1 MEIYLDNS
9 NIDIIQENISWCP
22 ITGVTTN
29 PSIIAKENKV
39 NLFEHLLEIKNILS
53 NTKKLHVQVL
63 SEDYDSIVKEA
74 NKIQAILGND
84 IYIKIPA
91 TKDGIKAINFL
102 STHGFNITATAIY
115 TTMQGVLS
123 ALSGAK
129 YIAIY
134 FNRIENNNGSANE
147 IIYDL
152 AKLPQIINN
161 ETKILAASFKNT
173 NQVVSAFANGA
184 QACTVSDEILKSFIN
199 NLLVEKTIID
209 FRNDWKKIYGN
220 KNILD
225 F

>member
-9 NIDIIQENISWCP
+9 NIEVIKENLSWCP

-39 NLFEHLLEIKNILS
+39 NLFEHLLEIKNLLS
-53 NTKKLHVQVL
+53 NTEKLHVQVI
-63 SEDYDSIVKEA
+63 SKEYTDIVKEA
-74 NKIQAILGND
+74 KKLQTILGND

-91 TKDGIKAINFL
+91 TKEGIKAINFL

-115 TTMQGVLS
+115 TTMQGALC

-129 YIAIY
+129 YIAVY
-134 FNRIENNNGSANE
+134 YNRIENNNGSANE

-152 AKLPQIINN
+152 ARLPQIINN

-173 NQVVSAFANGA
+173 NQVVAAFSNGA
-184 QACTVSDEILKSFIN
+184 QACTLSNEMLNGCID
-199 NLLVEKTIID
+199 NLLVDKAILD
-209 FRNDWKKIYGN
+209 FNSDWKKIYGN

-225 F
+225 L

>member
-9 NIDIIQENISWCP
+9 NIDLIKENISWCP

-53 NTKKLHVQVL
+53 NTKKLHVQVI

-91 TKDGIKAINFL
+91 TKDGIRAINFL

-134 FNRIENNNGSANE
+134 YNRIENNNGSANE

-199 NLLVEKTIID
+199 NILVEKTIID
-209 FRNDWKKIYGN
+209 FKNDWEKIYGN

-225 F
+225 L